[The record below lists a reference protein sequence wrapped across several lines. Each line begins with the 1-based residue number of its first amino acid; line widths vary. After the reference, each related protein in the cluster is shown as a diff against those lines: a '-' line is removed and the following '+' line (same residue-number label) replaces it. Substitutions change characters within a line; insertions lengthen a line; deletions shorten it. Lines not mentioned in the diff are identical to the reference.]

1 MTAPVRP
8 EGATAGRR
16 QCTLSAHHVAR
27 GCRYGSQLPAPCV
40 RITHMHAHAGDTVH
54 RTWRGP
60 LRSAYRRVFFAG
72 RSSRARLT
80 ASARWCTALSVA
92 SQSIHGMSPTL
103 IPCTDPSRSCCG
115 GGRGVVVVVWT
126 DPRGAAGALLW
137 WLCCCCGHLS
147 AGEEVRR
154 QRDSLE
160 SRRAPV
166 ADRVGKRFSELRLLT
181 HSDADAAACGYRRAL
196 RRRANHTLRALTSS
210 ATPAAHHVD
219 AVGITRRGDDAR
231 DAVRGHAYETPRLR
245 RGRHVAHAFVD
256 IFVGSARPDGRCAK
270 PDGHRE
276 AGDELAERLRLRGD
290 ARPREEIRE
299 ELPRGRFVSPQP
311 VRQRGGACG
320 LAMSPAV

>member
-1 MTAPVRP
+1 M
-8 EGATAGRR
+8 
-16 QCTLSAHHVAR
+16 
-27 GCRYGSQLPAPCV
+27 
-40 RITHMHAHAGDTVH
+40 IH

-60 LRSAYRRVFFAG
+60 LRSAYRRVLVFFAG

-80 ASARWCTALSVA
+80 ASARWRTALSVA
-92 SQSIHGMSPTL
+92 SQSMHCMSPTL
-103 IPCTDPSRSCCG
+103 MPCTDPSRSCYG
-115 GGRGVVVVVWT
+115 GGRGEAMGGSVWMLCGPT
-126 DPRGAAGALLW
+126 LRGTAGALLW
-137 WLCCCCGHLS
+137 RLCCCRGHLS
-147 AGEEVRR
+147 AGKEVRR
-154 QRDSLE
+154 QSDSLE
-160 SRRAPV
+160 PRRAPV
-166 ADRVGKRFSELRLLT
+166 ADRVGERFRELRLLT

-196 RRRANHTLRALTSS
+196 YRRANHTLCALTSS

-219 AVGITRRGDDAR
+219 AVSIARRGDDSR
-231 DAVRGHAYETPRLR
+231 DAVRGDAYETLRLR
-245 RGRHVAHAFVD
+245 RGRHITHALVD

-270 PDGHRE
+270 PDRHRE